1 MDRGREQQASI
12 MADYGLLRVKG
23 FGEWNFQRQN
33 IPGRVCK
40 YRGLDSLKILLVYT
54 KKSFMEESGNE
65 PEKCFCY
72 LRLITSFSLRYACT
86 QTSYHGDNHE

>member
-23 FGEWNFQRQN
+23 FGEWKLQRRN

-40 YRGLDSLKILLVYT
+40 YRGLDSPKDLTGLYEKIIYGR
-54 KKSFMEESGNE
+54 K
-65 PEKCFCY
+65 
-72 LRLITSFSLRYACT
+72 R
-86 QTSYHGDNHE
+86 